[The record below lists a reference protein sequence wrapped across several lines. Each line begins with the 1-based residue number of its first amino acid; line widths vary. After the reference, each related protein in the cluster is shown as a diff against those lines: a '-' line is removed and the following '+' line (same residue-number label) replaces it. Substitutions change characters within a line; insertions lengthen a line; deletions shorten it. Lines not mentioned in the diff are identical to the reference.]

1 MVDLIESDNHTTVLI
16 ATKALAVVCRNSPAN
31 QALAIRRGLLAKC
44 IALLS
49 RCDDTYTAKWVILV
63 INALVYENG
72 EVRSHHPP
80 PPPHCRLLPSC
91 IRPHPSTHPPI
102 GCVLYQSVQNY
113 LLCCWACVRA
123 VPPGVDVLAIN
134 AHAHG
139 EFQVAHREAHAVG
152 AGETGAVPP
161 IPAGVRAA

>member
-72 EVRSHHPP
+72 EVWA
-80 PPPHCRLLPSC
+80 LLS
-91 IRPHPSTHPPI
+91 RRDEVSAERRFAER
-102 GCVLYQSVQNY
+102 QQ
-113 LLCCWACVRA
+113 AC
-123 VPPGVDVLAIN
+123 LAP
-134 AHAHG
+134 
-139 EFQVAHREAHAVG
+139 ER
-152 AGETGAVPP
+152 
-161 IPAGVRAA
+161 

>member
-1 MVDLIESDNHTTVLI
+1 MATASKRRCRVRAALEAQELMSEYTRVPLTSACDPDIALVGLPHCEVHILFAAAAVCDVRAVAAGLLHEMVDLIESDNHTTVLI

-72 EVRSHHPP
+72 EVRA
-80 PPPHCRLLPSC
+80 
-91 IRPHPSTHPPI
+91 
-102 GCVLYQSVQNY
+102 G
-113 LLCCWACVRA
+113 
-123 VPPGVDVLAIN
+123 PGHSQTN
-134 AHAHG
+134 
-139 EFQVAHREAHAVG
+139 
-152 AGETGAVPP
+152 
-161 IPAGVRAA
+161 

>member
-72 EVRSHHPP
+72 EVRM
-80 PPPHCRLLPSC
+80 LLSRCGEARAESLPAS
-91 IRPHPSTHPPI
+91 R
-102 GCVLYQSVQNY
+102 Q
-113 LLCCWACVRA
+113 WACLT
-123 VPPGVDVLAIN
+123 PDL
-134 AHAHG
+134 
-139 EFQVAHREAHAVG
+139 
-152 AGETGAVPP
+152 
-161 IPAGVRAA
+161 